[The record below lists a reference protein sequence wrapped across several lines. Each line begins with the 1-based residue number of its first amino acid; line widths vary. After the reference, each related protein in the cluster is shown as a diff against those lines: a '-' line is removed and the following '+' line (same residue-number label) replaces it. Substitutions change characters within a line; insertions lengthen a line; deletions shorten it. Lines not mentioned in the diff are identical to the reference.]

1 MASTALQMV
10 NRVLKNLGQSDV
22 ATFTTNDR
30 SALALEHVNQAA
42 RSLFEEQSWDWLLR
56 HDGALRLRPS
66 HSGGVF
72 TITNVE
78 TAPDSVSVAQV
89 GVNIPGT
96 KVANFVF
103 DSVGAYFIYDDDAK
117 WSNISSKIQG
127 GFDGPTFTSFLLE
140 HEWHSNVSIPVDL
153 DMRIIFPEYIL
164 PTKVQTVSSVRYQ
177 QEEVTIRFIDP
188 DTTFDRLVPAP
199 HVEEGPPEVIMVGGQ
214 SVHTI
219 TNFSSTTLGSPPTPS
234 LRAFVWPIPDDDYLL
249 NYSYVIKPDALAE
262 LTDTFPGV
270 PESAIDR
277 IVDDATAEMM
287 LMIPTSDPTLGELN
301 RRSSLQKRERV
312 LSQHRPDKGRRF
324 SMRSLDRQGR
334 GRNRLV
340 KRTYG
345 SLDLDG

>member
-1 MASTALQMV
+1 MV

-22 ATFTTNDR
+22 AAFNTSDR

-66 HSGGVF
+66 HSGEIF
-72 TITNVE
+72 TLTNVT

-89 GVNIPGT
+89 GFQVGT
-96 KVANFVF
+96 ATSDYVF
-103 DSVGAYFIYDDDAK
+103 SNVGAYFIFDDDTK
-117 WSNISSKIQG
+117 WSNMSSKIQG
-127 GFDGPTFTSFLLE
+127 GFDGAGAPPSITSCLLT
-140 HEWHSNVSIPVDL
+140 HEWHSNILIPVDN

-164 PTKVQTVSSVRYQ
+164 PTNVRTVSSARYQ